1 MEFLLLAG
9 IILALDALKN
19 ISGMKESLMTLSS
32 LRVPIGF
39 VVILKGIS
47 LLFYTRYLF
56 QGIMGI
62 IAGAILTVEVF
73 TVFIKDTETQERL
86 KQSMLG
92 LSIPVGFITMIAGAI
107 GLFLR

>member
-9 IILALDALKN
+9 IILALDTLKN
-19 ISGMKESLMTLSS
+19 INAMKDSFSTLTA
-32 LRVPIGF
+32 LKVPIGF
-39 VVILKGIS
+39 VVLLKGIS
-47 LLFYTRYLF
+47 LLFYTKFLF

-73 TVFIKDTETQERL
+73 IILIKDDDTRERVR
-86 KQSMLG
+86 QSMLG
-92 LSIPVGFITMIAGAI
+92 LSIPVGFLTLIAGFI

>member
-9 IILALDALKN
+9 IILALDALKK
-19 ISGMKESLMTLSS
+19 IDAMKESISTLTA
-32 LRVPIGF
+32 LKVPIGF
-39 VVILKGIS
+39 VVLLKGLS
-47 LLFYTRYLF
+47 FLFYPKFLF

-73 TVFIKDTETQERL
+73 IIFIKDDETRYRIR
-86 KQSMLG
+86 QSMLG
-92 LSIPVGFITMIAGAI
+92 LSIPVGLITLIAGFI